1 MTKPIDL
8 IELRR
13 QIKEGVFKVYLYRKK
28 VYIEGAENGAEDYP
42 GTFKEQGPA
51 HGHLHYSY
59 DSHKSLLDRKVE
71 GKHKEKGQ
79 EGI

>member
-28 VYIEGAENGAEDYP
+28 VYIEDAENGE
-42 GTFKEQGPA
+42 
-51 HGHLHYSY
+51 SVMIY
-59 DSHKSLLDRKVE
+59 DLGAGE
-71 GKHKEKGQ
+71 
-79 EGI
+79 

>member
-28 VYIEGAENGAEDYP
+28 VYIEGAENGE
-42 GTFKEQGPA
+42 
-51 HGHLHYSY
+51 SVMIY
-59 DSHKSLLDRKVE
+59 DLGVGE
-71 GKHKEKGQ
+71 CE
-79 EGI
+79 